1 MKKIPA
7 IAALILIILALPAFA
22 DVCST
27 IPPVSEQPAEKS
39 LPLEFTNNYGSD
51 IKYIFISDTGRNSWS
66 ADLLKGS
73 PLKKGGTINLDINR
87 NNILGLADLK
97 IVYPS
102 GKERTWQKLPILE
115 IFEITHREDGEPDYE
130 RLKLGT

>member
-7 IAALILIILALPAFA
+7 IAALVLFLFALPAFTA
-22 DVCST
+22 VCST
-27 IPPVSEQPAEKS
+27 VPAAADQPVERG

-66 ADLLKGS
+66 EDLLKGS
-73 PLKKGGTINLDINR
+73 PLKKGGTINLDIDR
-87 NNILGLADLK
+87 KNILGLADLK

-102 GKERTWQKLPILE
+102 GKERIWQKLPILE
-115 IFEITHREDGEPDYE
+115 IFEIAHNKDGKPDYE
-130 RLKLGT
+130 RLKLGA